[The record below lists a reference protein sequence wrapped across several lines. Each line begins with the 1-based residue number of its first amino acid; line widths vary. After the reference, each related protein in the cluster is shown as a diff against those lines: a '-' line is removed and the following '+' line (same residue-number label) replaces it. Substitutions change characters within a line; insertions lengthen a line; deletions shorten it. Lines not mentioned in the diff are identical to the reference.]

1 MTGSREATHSRQ
13 NIKLIA
19 TDLDGTLLDNFG
31 HVSDKNL
38 QAIKNAKRH
47 GILTIATTARSIRS
61 TQSISLKS
69 GLGPLA
75 VCQNGAAVY
84 RVETKEL
91 LYHNPI
97 ETVNALSIICELRTE
112 MPGII
117 FAIEKLEK
125 FIPEKGFF
133 STPLPGLIAEPVDD
147 IIAEISEPVT
157 KIICR
162 HPTTP
167 HRELKDR
174 AYRHCHNFADI
185 TSAGADWVDFQASG
199 TSKATGLAYAAKILN
214 IGNDQVAAIG
224 DNSNDV
230 PMLEWVTFSAA
241 TSNANSEAK
250 SSADWIVP
258 SNLDSGVAVF
268 LEKII
273 NSNSDS
279 L

>member
-1 MTGSREATHSRQ
+1 MTRDRDLSYSQQ

-31 HVSDKNL
+31 HVSDTNL
-38 QAIKNAKRH
+38 QAIKNAKKR
-47 GILTIATTARSIRS
+47 GVLTIATTARSIRS
-61 TQSISLKS
+61 TQPISLKS

-84 RVETKEL
+84 QVETKEL

-97 ETVNALSIICELRTE
+97 EKINATSIISELKTE
-112 MPGII
+112 LPGII
-117 FAIEKLEK
+117 FAIEKLDN
-125 FIPEKGFF
+125 FIPENGFF
-133 STPLPGLIAEPVDD
+133 STPLPGLVADPVD
-147 IIAEISEPVT
+147 EIRDEIYEPVT

-162 HPTTP
+162 HSAIS
-167 HRELKDR
+167 HRLLKDL
-174 AYRHCHNFADI
+174 AYKYCHNFADI
-185 TSAGADWVDFQASG
+185 TSAGADWVDFQGTG
-199 TSKATGLAYAAKILN
+199 TSKATGLALAAKILN
-214 IGNDQVAAIG
+214 IASDEVAAIG

-230 PMLEWVTFSAA
+230 PMLQWATFSAA

-258 SNLDSGVAVF
+258 SNLDNGVAVF
-268 LEKII
+268 IEKII
-273 NSNSDS
+273 DSNPNK